1 MNSPSSLSHF
11 SQALFSSPF
20 VKYVVHLCTCSSNL
34 SSSCSEEPKSEHD
47 APSPKA
53 PKKQLPPPGSL
64 LCCAAVSFQQTNQA
78 AAPRSS
84 QEGGRVEK
92 QHLLFLEPWKVPGPR
107 VPATQSTGGMLRGLG
122 VQEFCLALC
131 ILQGP
136 FRGENIPMVVRHKV
150 KVGSSM
156 SR

>member
-107 VPATQSTGGMLRGLG
+107 VPATQSTGGDAEGPGGTRALLGSLPPAGPLRKR
-122 VQEFCLALC
+122 EYS
-131 ILQGP
+131 
-136 FRGENIPMVVRHKV
+136 H
-150 KVGSSM
+150 GSQT
-156 SR
+156 